1 MIILDGKS
9 LSTKIKNDIKL
20 SIQQTFFADGK
31 LPPKLA
37 IVLVGESPASLVY
50 IAGKLKACDFVG
62 IKTEL
67 FKFNENV
74 TEKELSAKISQLN
87 ADDSI
92 NGILVQL
99 PLPEHIC
106 AQKIV
111 DLISPQKDV
120 DGLSNINLG
129 KVLAGDTSG
138 ICGCT
143 PRGIIA
149 LLKEY
154 NINLVGKDVVIIN
167 RSNLVGKPLAMMFL
181 KENSTVTI
189 CHSKTKDL
197 KQKTL
202 NADIVVVAV
211 GKENFLTADMVKEGA
226 IVVDVGTSKDKIT
239 GKTKG
244 DVDFENVSKKAS
256 YISPVPH
263 GIGPM
268 TIAMLLKNTFE
279 ATNIQN
285 KEHN

>member
-1 MIILDGKS
+1 
-9 LSTKIKNDIKL
+9 
-20 SIQQTFFADGK
+20 
-31 LPPKLA
+31 
-37 IVLVGESPASLVY
+37 
-50 IAGKLKACDFVG
+50 
-62 IKTEL
+62 
-67 FKFNENV
+67 
-74 TEKELSAKISQLN
+74 
-87 ADDSI
+87 
-92 NGILVQL
+92 
-99 PLPEHIC
+99 
-106 AQKIV
+106 
-111 DLISPQKDV
+111 
-120 DGLSNINLG
+120 
-129 KVLAGDTSG
+129 
-138 ICGCT
+138 
-143 PRGIIA
+143 
-149 LLKEY
+149 
-154 NINLVGKDVVIIN
+154 
-167 RSNLVGKPLAMMFL
+167 
-181 KENSTVTI
+181 
-189 CHSKTKDL
+189 L